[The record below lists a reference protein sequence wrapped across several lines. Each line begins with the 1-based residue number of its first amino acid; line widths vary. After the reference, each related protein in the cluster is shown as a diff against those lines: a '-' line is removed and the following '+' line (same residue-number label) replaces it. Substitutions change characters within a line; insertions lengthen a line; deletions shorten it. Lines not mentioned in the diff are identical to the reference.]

1 VASHETEYC
10 SDKHCEILLEEI
22 PLERPKSWRQ
32 NRRPEGGGCHRSKG
46 WRNRALLFKGAEM
59 EVLELSYLTQLNS
72 TLKNVKMATLR
83 QREEGPRKK
92 NY

>member
-1 VASHETEYC
+1 
-10 SDKHCEILLEEI
+10 
-22 PLERPKSWRQ
+22 
-32 NRRPEGGGCHRSKG
+32 
-46 WRNRALLFKGAEM
+46 M

-92 NY
+92 KLLRPYLTIQICWQHAYNSSYSGGRGKKITVWGHLQEKRARPYLTN